1 MELDDLLSVMTPE
14 IYQNLV
20 QAVELGKWQDGV
32 PLTVEQKEYS
42 LQMVMLWQARHNHD
56 PEHMTIGTDG
66 RLVMKSKQE
75 LKAAFQSE
83 IVATLKPQ
91 SSEG

>member
-20 QAVELGKWQDGV
+20 RAVELGKWQDGV
-32 PLTVEQKEYS
+32 PLTAEQKEYS

-75 LKAAFQSE
+75 LKAVFQSE
-83 IVATLKPQ
+83 MVATLKP
-91 SSEG
+91 